1 MMTEAIDFAHRSL
14 AAATAQAEA
23 QRLRALID
31 DSDRAAMTFP
41 WRRDLVRVL
50 MASDL
55 NEALMEARALRALTA
70 QVAAQVT
77 GQSADPLWQA
87 RANVQLARA
96 LHLMGRYR
104 EAEMSL
110 DVAREQFADAAP
122 EVDRA
127 ELLLAMAL
135 LHADLNRLNL
145 ALDYAERALQHF
157 IEGGD
162 VIGQA
167 QAERLLGATYGRMHL
182 LEDA

>member
-1 MMTEAIDFAHRSL
+1 MMTEAIDFTHRSL

-23 QRLRALID
+23 QRLRALIET
-31 DSDRAAMTFP
+31 SDRPLTTFP
-41 WRRDLVRVL
+41 WRRDLIRVL

-70 QVAAQVT
+70 QM
-77 GQSADPLWQA
+77 ADYLWQA

-96 LHLMGRYR
+96 LHLLGRYR

-110 DVAREQFADAAP
+110 DVAQDQFTAETPA
-122 EVDRA
+122 VDRA
-127 ELLLAMAL
+127 ELLLAIAL

-162 VIGQA
+162 AIGQS
-167 QAERLLGATYGRMHL
+167 QAERLLGAT
-182 LEDA
+182 